1 MPRTDPLLLKRA
13 KAMRTEMTQP
23 ERVLWTALRAK
34 RFDGTKFTRQAPLGP
49 FIADFVARSRK
60 LVIEVDGDTHN
71 DEARDERRTAW
82 LAAQGY
88 RVVRVSNDDVMR
100 NLEGVMQIIGE
111 ALAAAPL
118 PTLSPEGRGLK

>member
-13 KAMRTEMTQP
+13 KAMRAEMTQP

-34 RFDGTKFTRQAPLGP
+34 RFDGAKFTRQVPIGP
-49 FIADFVARSRK
+49 FIADFAARSRK

-82 LAAQGY
+82 LATQGY

-100 NLEGVMQIIGE
+100 NLEGVMQFIGE